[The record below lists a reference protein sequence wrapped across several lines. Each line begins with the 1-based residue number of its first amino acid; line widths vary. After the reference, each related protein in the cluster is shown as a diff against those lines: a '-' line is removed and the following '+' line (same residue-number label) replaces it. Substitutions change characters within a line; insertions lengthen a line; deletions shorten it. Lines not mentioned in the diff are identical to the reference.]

1 MVASPDL
8 TFRTAVP
15 SGMRQIKFIGR
26 RAERHSATFSL
37 VAVSVVQSYVFQ
49 PSRRPRSTAFDGFE
63 GGGQS
68 ETVSL
73 VVQRSAAG
81 QGNLIAWVE
90 RRVSDPGDGE
100 EARHRK
106 AQVVIA
112 AILVVPAGLLWGILY
127 FAFGE
132 RQAAAIPW
140 FYSAFTFLDLLV
152 LLRLRRYTVFR
163 RAQQLLLLALPFALH
178 VALGGFV
185 GSSFVIVWAFLAVL
199 MALLFGSGREAIGW
213 FVAFAAAIVAAA
225 WIQPALVAGNRLSN
239 GLVLLF
245 FMLNVITVSS
255 VAFVVLYS
263 FVTDRRKLRELEIAY
278 VNQEMMLHQSEK
290 LATLGTLAAGVAHEL
305 NNPAAAARRASEQLR
320 AAMAR
325 LDEARMRLS
334 ELDITRQGRDALRAM
349 EQRPRDDV
357 TGIRHL
363 NPLARSDAEAAVEAW
378 LEQYAVADVW
388 EVAPPLVDYG
398 VDPPALAELAT
409 ILHGETL
416 GVGLA
421 SIASAYRVR
430 ALLGEIGE
438 SSTRVSEIVAA
449 LKGYTHLGQ
458 APVQAVDLHAGIDDT
473 LVILRHLLDEGISVR
488 RDYSADV
495 PTLQAYGGELN
506 QVWTNLLG
514 NAVDA
519 LGGKG
524 EIVVRTRREDDWAV
538 IEIEDNGPGIPPDIA
553 PRIFD
558 PFFTTKAPGKG
569 AGLGL
574 SVSHS
579 IVTQKHGGELR
590 MESRPGST
598 RFIVRL
604 PITRRETSAP
614 GTV

>member
-1 MVASPDL
+1 MVSP
-8 TFRTAVP
+8 
-15 SGMRQIKFIGR
+15 M
-26 RAERHSATFSL
+26 
-37 VAVSVVQSYVFQ
+37 
-49 PSRRPRSTAFDGFE
+49 
-63 GGGQS
+63 
-68 ETVSL
+68 
-73 VVQRSAAG
+73 VQRPAAG
-81 QGNLIAWVE
+81 HGSLIAWVE

-112 AILVVPAGLLWGILY
+112 AILVVPAGLLWGVLY
-127 FAFGE
+127 FVFGE
-132 RQAAAIPW
+132 RQAAVIPW
-140 FYSAFTFLDLLV
+140 SYSVFTFLDLLV

-185 GSSFVIVWAFLAVL
+185 GSSFVILWAFLAVL

-213 FVAFAAAIVAAA
+213 FVAFSAVIVAAA
-225 WIQPALVAGNRLSN
+225 SLQPALVAGSRLPH

-245 FMLNVITVSS
+245 FILNVVAVSS

-305 NNPAAAARRASEQLR
+305 NNPATAARRASEQLR
-320 AAMAR
+320 AAMTR
-325 LDEARMRLS
+325 LDESRVRLADV
-334 ELDITRQGRDALRAM
+334 DITRQGRDALRAM
-349 EQRPRDDV
+349 EQRAREDA
-357 TGIRHL
+357 TGTRHL
-363 NPLARSDAEAAVEAW
+363 DPLARSDAEAAVEAW
-378 LEQYAVADVW
+378 LEKHAVADVW

-398 VDPPALAELAT
+398 VDPPTLTELAA
-409 ILHGETL
+409 IIHGEAL
-416 GVGLA
+416 GAGLA

-430 ALLGEIGE
+430 ALLREIGE
-438 SSTRVSEIVAA
+438 SSARVSEIVTT

-458 APVQAVDLHAGIDDT
+458 APVQSVDLHAGIDDT
-473 LVILRHLLDEGISVR
+473 LVILRHALGEGITVR
-488 RDYSADV
+488 RDYGADV
-495 PTLQAYGGELN
+495 PTMQAYGGELN

-524 EIVVRTRREDDWAV
+524 EIIVRTRREADWAV
-538 IEIEDNGPGIPPDIA
+538 VEIEDNGPGIPEDIA

-569 AGLGL
+569 TGLGL

-598 RFIVRL
+598 RFIVKL
-604 PITRRETSAP
+604 PITRREASAP
-614 GTV
+614 GAG